1 MATGDVLR
9 DDDIDAMLRDLL
21 EDRSAARGWESGQR
35 EHLLLYIDRDQ
46 GAAMEQVRGDTTD
59 VVVLRRRAAEVPLR
73 RRRWLVVG
81 AAAALVMVGA
91 LATGWIAKDQQIESP
106 TASGSA
112 STNPMATPPT
122 TTAINASSR
131 WPALLPAI
139 APLEGETVTASI
151 GEIAVENPRMTT
163 AVVARVNGSSVTDIT
178 HVVAVDTNPYLAAME
193 PLYSA
198 PTAELVGGVSVALYA
213 PKTDSPFASP
223 LAVVPYDDAH
233 SVAVL
238 GEDPLRFLALAG
250 PSFAFVTEDEGSTDL
265 FLTFG
270 LNQLPEGYEVL
281 AGPSPL
287 VPGALQPMLQVRRA
301 DDSVVAD
308 IGQADPAWPF
318 ALDGRNVLRTE
329 DGRYWMSDP
338 RFGSQ
343 LTWQISDSQ
352 WIIVRNIFGP
362 NDDTP
367 ATLEEALAIADRIE
381 FVDRDTWLARYPD
394 AMDGGTPA
402 TTLAPDDLDAV
413 PAATEAVPVADGDLT
428 GARVLVANASNV
440 AGVAGMLT
448 VQLDAEFQMLP
459 AVNSGEPNPRDRS
472 AVYYQPGSIDT
483 ATALA
488 DRIGGADVL
497 PMPDE
502 LPIEGGNDALRGPDI
517 VDGHGS
523 IDILVMLANDHARE
537 IQDRAGP

>member
-1 MATGDVLR
+1 MATDDVLR

-21 EDRSAARGWESGQR
+21 EDQPAARDWESGQR

-46 GAAMEQVRGDTTD
+46 GTAMEQVRGDTTD
-59 VVVLRRRAAEVPLR
+59 VVVLRRRAADVPLR
-73 RRRWLVVG
+73 RRRWLVAG

-178 HVVAVDTNPYLAAME
+178 HVVAVDTNPYLASME
-193 PLYSA
+193 RFYSA
-198 PTAELVGGVSVALYA
+198 PTAELIGGVRVALYA
-213 PKTDSPFASP
+213 PKTDNPFASP

-233 SVAVL
+233 SLVVL

-265 FLTFG
+265 FLTLG

-287 VPGALQPMLQVRRA
+287 VPGALQPTLQVRRA
-301 DDSVVAD
+301 DGSVVAD

-381 FVDRDTWLARYPD
+381 LVDRDTWLARYPD

-413 PAATEAVPVADGDLT
+413 PVATEAVPVADDT
-428 GARVLVANASNV
+428 SSARVLVANASNV
-440 AGVAGMLT
+440 NGVASRLT
-448 VQLDAEFQMLP
+448 QQLDRDFQMLP
-459 AVNSGEPNPRDRS
+459 AVNSGEPNPRVRS
-472 AVYYQPGSIDT
+472 SVYYASGFVDV
-483 ATALA
+483 AVALA
-488 DRIGGADVL
+488 ERIGGADVL
-497 PMPDE
+497 PMPE
-502 LPIEGGNDALRGPDI
+502 QLPIEGGNDALVAPDI
-517 VDGHGS
+517 VDGRGA
-523 IDILVMLANDHARE
+523 IDILIMLANDHARP
-537 IQDRAGP
+537 IDDSPTP